1 MKRILFAC
9 KHNSGRSQ
17 MAEGFAKFLSL
28 DGFSFQS
35 AGTNPSETVNP
46 LVVLAMKEKGIDILD
61 NKPKLLTDSMLSS
74 VDMVITMGCSVD
86 QVYDISS
93 VISEDWKLEDPAGQ
107 TIEKI
112 RIIRDQ
118 IEDKINETIQGN
130 GNE

>member
-1 MKRILFAC
+1 MT
-9 KHNSGRSQ
+9 
-17 MAEGFAKFLSL
+17 E
-28 DGFSFQS
+28 
-35 AGTNPSETVNP
+35 
-46 LVVLAMKEKGIDILD
+46 ILD
-61 NKPKLLTDSMLSS
+61 NKPKLLTNSMLSS

-118 IEDKINETIQGN
+118 IEDKINETIQ
-130 GNE
+130 

>member
-17 MAEGFAKFLSL
+17 MAEGFAKFLSV
-28 DGFSFQS
+28 DSFSFQS
-35 AGTNPSETVNP
+35 AGTNQFETVNP

-86 QVYDISS
+86 QVCDISA